1 MSLNEKRMLDREA
14 LRSVIQQW
22 NANRLDLFELS
33 EPNENLE
40 FHGVMRFYFQDI
52 GQKVATKCIRVAS
65 DATVADVIETLIEKF
80 RPDMRMLSVPNYALY
95 EVHANGEERKL
106 NPDEKP
112 LLVQLNWHVDDR
124 EGRFLLK
131 DLDQKPTVSREKAIN
146 RRGIVIHHHLF
157 RFRRSTTQT
166 RISSENY
173 RNVKRKSKR
182 RRKNCR
188 SSIQT
193 PTIRKI
199 MWLRSST
206 PVNDRMAQ
214 WNLQALSTFLF
225 CHFRTSRDIVYAL
238 HLESRG
244 SYASKTPAK
253 AGKEASAV
261 QVEGR
266 RSRHRRNTEDL
277 R

>member
-33 EPNENLE
+33 EPNDNLE
-40 FHGVMRFYFQDI
+40 FTGVMRFYFQDV

-131 DLDQKPTVSREKAIN
+131 DLDQKPVVSCNQNIFYNLKWQKFFS
-146 RRGIVIHHHLF
+146 V
-157 RFRRSTTQT
+157 TD
-166 RISSENY
+166 
-173 RNVKRKSKR
+173 
-182 RRKNCR
+182 
-188 SSIQT
+188 
-193 PTIRKI
+193 IRQH
-199 MWLRSST
+199 RH
-206 PVNDRMAQ
+206 Q
-214 WNLQALSTFLF
+214 LQAKTIETWKERAEKEGETAEAQSKCRRFGK
-225 CHFRTSRDIVYAL
+225 SRRWKTL
-238 HLESRG
+238 HR
-244 SYASKTPAK
+244 
-253 AGKEASAV
+253 
-261 QVEGR
+261 
-266 RSRHRRNTEDL
+266 
-277 R
+277 